1 LGSTVVMLYVN
12 NLEVGSLKNDMSRN
26 LYIHKFSGAG
36 VTALKVFFA
45 SLDQGILL
53 VIKSCL

>member
-1 LGSTVVMLYVN
+1 MLYVN

>member
-1 LGSTVVMLYVN
+1 MLYVN

-26 LYIHKFSGAG
+26 LYIHKISGAG
-36 VTALKVFFA
+36 VTALETFFA

-53 VIKSCL
+53 VIKSCLWYKS